1 MSPLLNNSPAQVQLF
16 VWDTKYA
23 RWAFDCEADNREEYR
38 SLLAVKR
45 HYEREGK
52 LIKIEGELK

>member
-1 MSPLLNNSPAQVQLF
+1 MSPMLNNNPAQIQLF
-16 VWDTKYA
+16 VWSVS
-23 RWAFDCEADNREEYR
+23 RRSWQFDCEADNYEEYR

-52 LIKIEGELK
+52 LVKIVGELK